1 MKLTVFS
8 MIAAFTVLPSSIIAQ
23 DSLRQNILRAI
34 DLPRRAAEL
43 REAGVPIDE
52 VRNAIET
59 ARRRQ
64 VPAADAEEVLSETHR
79 AVEEHGPIENFG
91 AFVQSQLDSGL
102 RGRDLAAA
110 IRAEHERMGIGR
122 GRRLPP
128 PGEAGRG
135 RGQGQGRGQ
144 GRPEAGGRR
153 DGSGPAADTAAAAR
167 RDSGARGRRG
177 SPRRD
182 TIPTSEP
189 LS

>member
-1 MKLTVFS
+1 MKTIILTS
-8 MIAAFTVLPSSIIAQ
+8 IAVATLLPSHALAQ

-34 DLPRRAAEL
+34 DLPRAAAEL
-43 REAGVPIDE
+43 RAAGVPVDE

-59 ARRRQ
+59 ARRRR
-64 VPAADAEEVLSETHR
+64 VPAAETEEVLSETSR

-91 AFVQSQLDSGL
+91 AFVQTQLQSGL

-110 IRAEHERMGIGR
+110 IRAEHQRNGIGR
-122 GRRLPP
+122 GRRLGP
-128 PGEAGRG
+128 PGEGGRG
-135 RGQGQGRGQ
+135 RGQGQ

-153 DGSGPAADTAAAAR
+153 DGSGPAADSVSTAR
-167 RDSGARGRRG
+167 RDSSARGRRR

-182 TIPTSEP
+182 TIPAWER